1 MEFFKIIKTFDL
13 SIIGHNKRH
22 TEIKDD
28 RDLSKFLSELAFCF
42 L

>member
-13 SIIGHNKRH
+13 SIGHNKRH
-22 TEIKDD
+22 TEIKED
-28 RDLSKFLSELAFCF
+28 RDLSKFLSELAFFF